1 MKRYRLRSI
10 IDLHG
15 YAVTIVNATF
25 AAQLPPLWVVS
36 SEQVAHRIK
45 RTATPPYASLR
56 GSFARLLAHRRDLLE
71 MCENRKNTAMIDD
84 RKKAQELIKQ
94 MKKHLPLPIYAGKTL
109 LHMLQ
114 KKGVQVKF
122 KQRLHIKDVFYAGD
136 DGGIVC
142 ALDGLASDQAAY
154 VCSLTH
160 LKVADDTPLKEEIQ
174 VYQRERT
181 YKLEQEARGAS
192 SLGLKLRSK

>member
-1 MKRYRLRSI
+1 
-10 IDLHG
+10 
-15 YAVTIVNATF
+15 
-25 AAQLPPLWVVS
+25 
-36 SEQVAHRIK
+36 
-45 RTATPPYASLR
+45 
-56 GSFARLLAHRRDLLE
+56 
-71 MCENRKNTAMIDD
+71 MIDD
-84 RKKAQELIKQ
+84 SKKAQELIEQ
-94 MKKHLPLPIYAGKTL
+94 MKKHLPLPIYAGNML

-122 KQRLHIKDVFYAGD
+122 KQRLRIKDVFYAGD

-174 VYQRERT
+174 EYQRERT
-181 YKLEQEARGAS
+181 HKLEQEAMGAS
-192 SLGLKLRSK
+192 VPGLKRRSK